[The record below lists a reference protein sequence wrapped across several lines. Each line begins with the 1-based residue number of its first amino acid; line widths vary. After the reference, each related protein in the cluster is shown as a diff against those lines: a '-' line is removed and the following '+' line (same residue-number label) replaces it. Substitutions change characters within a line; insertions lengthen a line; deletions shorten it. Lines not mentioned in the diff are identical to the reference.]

1 MIMIEY
7 NVAHNFL
14 EIIRNIIYK
23 EVNELQKPVLFQI
36 FNNSNVLIFNFTCDI
51 KGIFTQV
58 SLDYDWIGNRIIYT
72 EP

>member
-36 FNNSNVLIFNFTCDI
+36 FNNSNVLIFNCTCDI
-51 KGIFTQV
+51 KGTFTKTP
-58 SLDYDWIGNRIIYT
+58 LNYDWTGNRIIYT